1 MGAMS
6 KRMKFSKRIGA
17 SNPVGMVGQARDSER
32 LQTAF
37 ALVSVLPQ
45 AKSGG
50 CPYWQCDK
58 AVEKNT
64 DGSSDYICLTS
75 SNLLKF
81 QLKQLYS
88 NLKNKPVISKLL
100 LQRTGF

>member
-1 MGAMS
+1 
-6 KRMKFSKRIGA
+6 MKFSKRIGA
-17 SNPVGMVGQARDSER
+17 SHPAGTVGQARDSER
-32 LQTAF
+32 PQTAF
-37 ALVSVLPQ
+37 ALVSVLLQ

-50 CPYWQCDK
+50 CSYWQCDK

-64 DGSSDYICLTS
+64 DRSSDCICLTS

-81 QLKQLYS
+81 QPKQLYS
-88 NLKNKPVISKLL
+88 NLKNKPIISKLL